1 MKLKLIIERSHFIK
15 HTADHWNVTLTFKM
29 TSRQNIINTLYAEM
43 CFFYPVVAVLTDLH
57 SCTCQIINPG

>member
-15 HTADHWNVTLTFKM
+15 HTAYHWNVTLTFKM

-43 CFFYPVVAVLTDLH
+43 CFFLPCSSGFNRFTQLYMP
-57 SCTCQIINPG
+57 NN